1 MPLLVNSVPNLA
13 QGVSQQ
19 PDNLRYPGQCDEQ
32 INAWATVVEGLVKR
46 PHTSYIKNVGSSQ
59 PSNLFTHFVKRD
71 ETNKYV
77 IAVSL
82 GGVSAHNLSLG
93 TSYNVA
99 VTSIASSYLSLGGS
113 VTNPLKDI
121 RALTVADYTF
131 IVNKKVEVEKSRNNS
146 LSNVP
151 PPEALIAV
159 KLGDYDKA
167 YSIFIDDQLVM
178 PGGTKVDG
186 GSIANSEH
194 DYTHTNEVP
203 STYISGRAGHSDGK
217 YADTNYIAADLASCI
232 SAQHA
237 TSRVSIDDI
246 TITNG
251 GSGWLKN
258 LYINRTKN
266 VTRLFYSESQTY
278 REAIPESVPKKL
290 TFSVLQTTAGVDNR
304 SAKGYCKVSN
314 GVIEEFIFDNRGSG
328 YDPSGTFTLELE
340 QRYSLNLKF
349 FGKTVWARPSGN
361 STPVTQPTYSTLTTK
376 INPPLRVQ
384 REGSLIK
391 VVKSLTVSNGGG
403 YYILKQEH
411 TSTADNEP
419 GTGANAG
426 IYWEQ
431 TSVSAGSAAW
441 ASGVDYKFNEDIDV
455 RVEDGLANQGLDAL
469 YKETSSITDLPKKC
483 FNKFIIKIKG
493 DADIAQDDYY
503 VRFQTKDGNDYGEGS
518 WVETIGWNKDDTK
531 SQGIGGIDTELEDK
545 TMPCTL
551 LSYFNT
557 DGTINSF
564 RLQSPGERLIVK
576 NGSNYY
582 YLIEAHNSSSTN
594 EPGVGADS
602 EEYWASI
609 DQVTQG
615 FIEWSSGV
623 YYYDNYK
630 DNKYAA
636 RAAGDDFTNPFPSF
650 VGQTINDV
658 FFFKNRLGFLTNNA
672 VIFSEADAYFNFFR
686 TTTQQLLDSA
696 PIDVGLSHT
705 KVAVLQHAIPFQ
717 EKLMLFS
724 KQSQFVLRGADILS
738 PKTVAIS
745 PVTEYDISDSINPL
759 AVGNYIYFTF
769 QRNDYEGVYEYF
781 VDNNT
786 ETFNAEEITQQI
798 PKYINKKATRI
809 VGSPAENTLVITTDD
824 DLKTLF
830 VYKYFWSNK
839 EKIQSAWMKFTF
851 DRDIVGCDF
860 IDSKLFMLTSDTEGL
875 HLESLTLEDGLK
887 DSGLDYTLYLDSR
900 VEGSTLTTSYDATT
914 KKTTISGLPYDPTNL
929 EIYTKIG
936 TKRELTVIN
945 STLSEKLTNGDFSA
959 VTGTNFDN
967 WTKITGAYDTVK
979 QAAGILKRVAGTY
992 TVVRQNVSLTANTRY
1007 KLVFDWSTTGNTAS
1021 GSGSINFG
1029 EDTTWEA
1036 SGVTGVSHSIN
1047 KAGGDVY
1054 YFTTGDTPPTRM
1066 DMSIINDDYE
1076 WNSISLI
1083 QERSVEVT
1091 GDITSVPF
1099 FAGKPYN
1106 MLYRFSDQ
1114 TLKQPTERGGRSA
1127 SDYTYQTIRSG
1138 SLNYADTGHFTVEV
1152 TPKYRDTYSYAFNP
1166 DIVGANLS
1174 LNEFTPQNG
1183 HFRFP
1188 VQAQPNEVTIEVKSS
1203 SALPVKLLAA
1213 EFESMFIPRSRRYGS

>member
-46 PHTSYIKNVGSSQ
+46 PHTSYIKNVDSSQ

-77 IAVSL
+77 INVSV
-82 GGVSAHNLSLG
+82 GGSVSAVNLSLG
-93 TSYNVA
+93 TSISVYT
-99 VTSIASSYLSLGGS
+99 TSIAQSYLSGI
-113 VTNPLKDI
+113 TNPVQEL

-131 IVNKKVEVEKSRNNS
+131 LVNKSKTVAVNTDEDLKTKDLEH
-146 LSNVP
+146 
-151 PPEALIAV
+151 EALVFV
-159 KLGDYDKA
+159 KLGDYEKTYDIYLDGKVVPYGGAGLASNKTPPAGHTYESGSASSSGTHADTEIIAEDLETVLKAGVASLLGVTSLTLSGGSSYRDSGAVVGDKA
-167 YSIFIDDQLVM
+167 GSYYKYTYRLIQKNS
-178 PGGTKVDG
+178 GGTIIGDGCQGELTFSG
-186 GSIANSEH
+186 GSIS
-194 DYTHTNEVP
+194 
-203 STYISGRAGHSDGK
+203 
-217 YADTNYIAADLASCI
+217 
-232 SAQHA
+232 
-237 TSRVSIDDI
+237 
-246 TITNG
+246 
-251 GSGWLKN
+251 
-258 LYINRTKN
+258 
-266 VTRLFYSESQTY
+266 SQT
-278 REAIPESVPKKL
+278 K
-290 TFSVLQTTAGVDNR
+290 THN
-304 SAKGYCKVSN
+304 
-314 GVIEEFIFDNRGSG
+314 GSG
-328 YDPSGTFTLELE
+328 YDTDTTTNPLTIRITQHVTTVAERVGFKKYGAGAGVRRKYTYYDTTSRTVVSEGIEGTGGLPSVDAITI
-340 QRYSLNLKF
+340 
-349 FGKTVWARPSGN
+349 A
-361 STPVTQPTYSTLTTK
+361 STTYDIERQGAVIK
-376 INPPLRVQ
+376 I
-384 REGSLIK
+384 
-391 VVKSLTVSNGGG
+391 
-403 YYILKQEH
+403 
-411 TSTADNEP
+411 TADNDFSIR
-419 GTGANAG
+419 T
-426 IYWEQ
+426 
-431 TSVSAGSAAW
+431 
-441 ASGVDYKFNEDIDV
+441 
-455 RVEDGLANQGLDAL
+455 EDGLANQGLGVA
-469 YKETSSITDLPKKC
+469 YKEVDSITDLPKRC
-483 FNKFIIKIKG
+483 FNNFRIRIRG

-503 VRFQTKDGNDYGEGS
+503 VRFQTKDKEDYGEGS
-518 WVETIGWNKDDTK
+518 WVECAGWENDETSASDST
-531 SQGIGGIDTELEDK
+531 GIDTTLDFG
-545 TMPCTL
+545 TMPVTVVPAFGQVSL
-551 LSYFNT
+551 GQNPDVIY
-557 DGTINSF
+557 SF
-564 RLQSPGERLIVK
+564 RVEIPNEQAEGD
-576 NGSNYY
+576 NG
-582 YLIEAHNSSSTN
+582 
-594 EPGVGADS
+594 
-602 EEYWASI
+602 
-609 DQVTQG
+609 QG
-615 FIEWSSGV
+615 YG
-623 YYYDNYK
+623 YT
-630 DNKYAA
+630 A
-636 RAAGDDFTNPFPSF
+636 RQAGDDFTNPFPSF

-900 VEGSTLTTSYDATT
+900 VEGSEVNVSLYNPTT
-914 KKTTISGLPYDPTNL
+914 KKTRISDIPYSVSLGSGVNL
-929 EIYTKIG
+929 FTKIG
-936 TKRELTVIN
+936 TQRAITTVD
-945 STLSEKLTNGDFSA
+945 STTIDVNGTLAS
-959 VTGTNFDN
+959 
-967 WTKITGAYDTVK
+967 Y
-979 QAAGILKRVAGTY
+979 
-992 TVVRQNVSLTANTRY
+992 VSLGGTIYKCETTHTAPSSF
-1007 KLVFDWSTTGNTAS
+1007 VAVD
-1021 GSGSINFG
+1021 
-1029 EDTTWEA
+1029 
-1036 SGVTGVSHSIN
+1036 
-1047 KAGGDVY
+1047 
-1054 YFTTGDTPPTRM
+1054 
-1066 DMSIINDDYE
+1066 
-1076 WNSISLI
+1076 
-1083 QERSVEVT
+1083 
-1091 GDITSVPF
+1091 TSVTPNVTYWSVSTDVATAPAWSSGKFYNNDEYF
-1099 FAGKPYN
+1099 FIGRPYN

-1183 HFRFP
+1183 HFRFA

-1203 SALPVKLLAA
+1203 SALPVKILAA

>member
-46 PHTSYIKNVGSSQ
+46 PHTSYIKNVDSSQ
-59 PSNLFTHFVKRD
+59 PSNLFTHFVKRE

-77 IAVSL
+77 INVSV
-82 GGVSAHNLSLG
+82 GGSVSAFNLSLG
-93 TSYNVA
+93 TSIPVA
-99 VTSIASSYLSLGGS
+99 TTSIAQAYLSGI
-113 VTNPLKDI
+113 TNPAQEL

-131 IVNKKVEVEKSRNNS
+131 LVNKSKTVAVNTDEDLKSKDVRNDKGKYQ
-146 LSNVP
+146 
-151 PPEALIAV
+151 ALVFV
-159 KLGDYDKA
+159 KLGDYEKRYDI
-167 YSIFIDDQLVM
+167 YLD
-178 PGGTKVDG
+178 GKVIE
-186 GSIANSEH
+186 SSH
-194 DYTHTNEVP
+194 SSLPHLP
-203 STYISGRAGHSDGK
+203 SSSFVAGHTYESATSPTGEH
-217 YADTNYIAADLASCI
+217 ADTEYIADHLEQILKTYLS
-232 SAQHA
+232 SD
-237 TSRVSIDDI
+237 TRVD
-246 TITNG
+246 TTTLTG
-251 GSGWLKN
+251 GSGWADTSKAKTGKGHIYN
-258 LYINRTKN
+258 
-266 VTRLFYSESQTY
+266 TY
-278 REAIPESVPKKL
+278 EYFVDQYDKDYTDPTAVQIGFGAQGTIVFSGGSVQ
-290 TFSVLQTTAGVDNR
+290 S
-304 SAKGYCKVSN
+304 
-314 GVIEEFIFDNRGSG
+314 
-328 YDPSGTFTLELE
+328 
-340 QRYSLNLKF
+340 
-349 FGKTVWARPSGN
+349 
-361 STPVTQPTYSTLTTK
+361 STLTHKGTGYDGTLPNLSDTFK
-376 INPPLRVQ
+376 LTIRKSYQNVWYHPYIFTSTREDITEANAASYGVTMPTFTASPLLGTEYEVE
-384 REGSLIK
+384 REGAVIK
-391 VVKSLTVSNGGG
+391 ITNNK
-403 YYILKQEH
+403 
-411 TSTADNEP
+411 DF
-419 GTGANAG
+419 
-426 IYWEQ
+426 
-431 TSVSAGSAAW
+431 SV
-441 ASGVDYKFNEDIDV
+441 
-455 RVEDGLANQGLDAL
+455 RTEDGLANQGLGVA
-469 YKETSSITDLPKKC
+469 YKEVDSITDLPKRC
-483 FNKFIIKIKG
+483 FHEFRIKVRG
-493 DADIAQDDYY
+493 DADIDQDDYY
-503 VRFQTKDGNDYGEGS
+503 VRFQTKDKEDYGEGS
-518 WVETIGWNKDDTK
+518 WVETVGWQDD
-531 SQGIGGIDTELEDK
+531 GRAAAPLVGIDTTIDPE
-545 TMPCTL
+545 TMPVTIVPK
-551 LSYFNT
+551 FNGDGSVNKFIVQTPNELVGTVENNGTIYNLVEEHVSTAATEPGSTVDT
-557 DGTINSF
+557 DGD
-564 RLQSPGERLIVK
+564 
-576 NGSNYY
+576 
-582 YLIEAHNSSSTN
+582 
-594 EPGVGADS
+594 GVYDWQ
-602 EEYWASI
+602 EYWVATTEFTTAP
-609 DQVTQG
+609 DWEV
-615 FIEWSSGV
+615 
-623 YYYDNYK
+623 
-630 DNKYAA
+630 NKKYINDALGYIS
-636 RAAGDDFTNPFPSF
+636 RQAGDDATNPFPSF
-650 VGQTINDV
+650 VGQTINDI

-914 KKTTISGLPYDPTNL
+914 KKTTISGFPYDPADVDV
-929 EIYTKIG
+929 YSKIG
-936 TKRELTVIN
+936 HKYNFVKTT
-945 STLSEKLTNGDFSA
+945 ST
-959 VTGTNFDN
+959 
-967 WTKITGAYDTVK
+967 
-979 QAAGILKRVAGTY
+979 AG
-992 TVVRQNVSLTANTRY
+992 
-1007 KLVFDWSTTGNTAS
+1007 
-1021 GSGSINFG
+1021 
-1029 EDTTWEA
+1029 
-1036 SGVTGVSHSIN
+1036 
-1047 KAGGDVY
+1047 
-1054 YFTTGDTPPTRM
+1054 
-1066 DMSIINDDYE
+1066 
-1076 WNSISLI
+1076 
-1083 QERSVEVT
+1083 EVT

-1099 FAGKPYN
+1099 FVGKPYN

-1138 SLNYADTGHFTVEV
+1138 SLDYADTGHFTVEV

-1183 HFRFP
+1183 HFRFA

-1203 SALPVKLLAA
+1203 SALPVKILAA

>member
-46 PHTSYIKNVGSSQ
+46 PHTSYIKNVDSSQ

-266 VTRLFYSESQTY
+266 VTRLFYTESQTY

-304 SAKGYCKVSN
+304 SAKGYCKVNN
-314 GVIEEFIFDNRGSG
+314 GVIEDFIFDNRGSG

-349 FGKTVWARPSGN
+349 FGKTVWVRPSGN

-900 VEGSTLTTSYDATT
+900 VEGSEVNVSLYNPTT
-914 KKTTISGLPYDPTNL
+914 KKTRISDIPYSVSLGSGVNL
-929 EIYTKIG
+929 FTKIG
-936 TKRELTVIN
+936 TQRAITTVD
-945 STLSEKLTNGDFSA
+945 STTIDVNGTLAS
-959 VTGTNFDN
+959 
-967 WTKITGAYDTVK
+967 Y
-979 QAAGILKRVAGTY
+979 
-992 TVVRQNVSLTANTRY
+992 VSLGGTIYKCETTHTAPSSF
-1007 KLVFDWSTTGNTAS
+1007 VAVD
-1021 GSGSINFG
+1021 
-1029 EDTTWEA
+1029 
-1036 SGVTGVSHSIN
+1036 
-1047 KAGGDVY
+1047 
-1054 YFTTGDTPPTRM
+1054 
-1066 DMSIINDDYE
+1066 
-1076 WNSISLI
+1076 
-1083 QERSVEVT
+1083 
-1091 GDITSVPF
+1091 TSVTPNVTYWSVSTDVATAPAWSSGKFYNNDEYF
-1099 FAGKPYN
+1099 FIGRPYN

-1203 SALPVKLLAA
+1203 SALPVKILAA

>member
-71 ETNKYV
+71 ETNKCV
-77 IAVSL
+77 INVSV
-82 GGVSAHNLSLG
+82 GGSVSAFNLSLG
-93 TSYNVA
+93 TSIPVA
-99 VTSIASSYLSLGGS
+99 TTSIAQAYLSGI
-113 VTNPLKDI
+113 TNPAQEL

-131 IVNKKVEVEKSRNNS
+131 LVNKKQTIASNSNLKSKTITDDEGKYN
-146 LSNVP
+146 
-151 PPEALIAV
+151 ALVFV
-159 KLGDYDKA
+159 KLGDYAKA
-167 YSIFIDDQLVM
+167 YSIYL
-178 PGGTKVDG
+178 DG
-186 GSIANSEH
+186 KLIPPDSALNNNHEYIHITDAQ
-194 DYTHTNEVP
+194 P
-203 STYISGRAGHSDGK
+203 STYISGPSSGTHAGKH
-217 YADTNYIAADLASCI
+217 ADTEFIARDLTQCLDAYLSSDLRLNTAI
-232 SAQHA
+232 LTPFSGTGWEYDTGRTELPSGFFGFFTEGYAN
-237 TSRVSIDDI
+237 VEYEFFIDQYL
-246 TITNG
+246 TNAHNPDEQIG
-251 GSGWLKN
+251 FG
-258 LYINRTKN
+258 
-266 VTRLFYSESQTY
+266 
-278 REAIPESVPKKL
+278 
-290 TFSVLQTTAGVDNR
+290 
-304 SAKGYCKVSN
+304 AKGTVTFK
-314 GVIEEFIFDNRGSG
+314 GGTNR
-328 YDPSGTFTLELE
+328 
-340 QRYSLNLKF
+340 K
-349 FGKTVWARPSGN
+349 
-361 STPVTQPTYSTLTTK
+361 STLTHRGTGYDNTLASDTLK
-376 INPPLRVQ
+376 LTIRRHLVLNQYRYPAKVRNKGVKYT
-384 REGSLIK
+384 ESNVTDYTTSGAHGSMP
-391 VVKSLTVSNGGG
+391 SF
-403 YYILKQEH
+403 
-411 TSTADNEP
+411 TSTFLATNYTVERQGAVIKISADNDF
-419 GTGANAG
+419 
-426 IYWEQ
+426 
-431 TSVSAGSAAW
+431 S
-441 ASGVDYKFNEDIDV
+441 V
-455 RVEDGLANQGLDAL
+455 RVEDGLANQAL
-469 YKETSSITDLPKKC
+469 GVAYKEVDSITDLPKKC
-483 FNKFIIKIKG
+483 FNRFRIKIKG
-493 DADIAQDDYY
+493 DADIDQDDYY
-503 VRFQTKDGNDYGEGS
+503 VRFETKDEEDYGEGS
-518 WVETIGWNKDDTK
+518 WVETVGWKK
-531 SQGIGGIDTELEDK
+531 SIRSASELEGIETTLDNE
-545 TMPCTL
+545 TMPVTVVPK
-551 LSYFNT
+551 FNT
-557 DGTINSF
+557 DGSLNK
-564 RLQSPGERLIVK
+564 LIVQTPNELEGIVERDGTVYELIK
-576 NGSNYY
+576 EHVSTSDIAPGST
-582 YLIEAHNSSSTN
+582 I
-594 EPGVGADS
+594 DS
-602 EEYWASI
+602 DGDGIYDWEEYWTVI
-609 DQVTQG
+609 T
-615 FIEWSSGV
+615 
-623 YYYDNYK
+623 
-630 DNKYAA
+630 KYSTAPDWELGKTYNNGLA
-636 RAAGDDFTNPFPSF
+636 GYVSRQAGDDFTNPFPSF

-658 FFFKNRLGFLTNNA
+658 FFFKNRLGFLTDNS
-672 VIFSEADAYFNFFR
+672 VVFSEADAYFNFFR

-875 HLESLTLEDGLK
+875 HLESLTLEDGLR

-914 KKTTISGLPYDPTNL
+914 KKTTISGFPYDPTDVDV
-929 EIYTKIG
+929 YSKIG
-936 TKRELTVIN
+936 HKYNFVKTT
-945 STLSEKLTNGDFSA
+945 ST
-959 VTGTNFDN
+959 
-967 WTKITGAYDTVK
+967 
-979 QAAGILKRVAGTY
+979 AG
-992 TVVRQNVSLTANTRY
+992 
-1007 KLVFDWSTTGNTAS
+1007 
-1021 GSGSINFG
+1021 
-1029 EDTTWEA
+1029 
-1036 SGVTGVSHSIN
+1036 
-1047 KAGGDVY
+1047 
-1054 YFTTGDTPPTRM
+1054 
-1066 DMSIINDDYE
+1066 
-1076 WNSISLI
+1076 
-1083 QERSVEVT
+1083 EVT

-1138 SLNYADTGHFTVEV
+1138 SLDYADTGHFVVEV

-1183 HFRFP
+1183 HFRFA

-1203 SALPVKLLAA
+1203 SALPVKILAA